1 MVLSQISANVRQQQH
16 LPWLQMVL
24 NNPCK
29 ILLHALTFCLLLA
42 SSEVPCYTSFKGMRF
57 PFALNFEPG

>member
-1 MVLSQISANVRQQQH
+1 MDLV
-16 LPWLQMVL
+16 
-24 NNPCK
+24 NPCK
-29 ILLHALTFCLLLA
+29 IILHALTFSLLLA